1 MVIVPSPGS
10 IWDYPYLNQVTSM
23 MGLVYGTRSK
33 PEQDL
38 FPSKIRIPE
47 IHVISPLHLPF
58 HLFNISM
65 RSLRDLRSI
74 IFSCERCMCFFFYF
88 LLSCF
93 SSHQSFWQKIST
105 ILEKKR
111 PRNDIT
117 IIYLPSSQE
126 LSRDLFIFFFFFPS
140 SSPFLPPSFF
150 SNWEFNSF
158 EKAKNVVD
166 KSPWKRGT
174 YVSLHNWIR
183 LRNNR

>member
-47 IHVISPLHLPF
+47 IHVISPLHPLSPF
-58 HLFNISM
+58 QHLGAFTSRPSIDYIFM
-65 RSLRDLRSI
+65 RT
-74 IFSCERCMCFFFYF
+74 MF
-88 LLSCF
+88 LLF
-93 SSHQSFWQKIST
+93 SLFLFFLLVSS
-105 ILEKKR
+105 ILEKNFYDPRKKR
-111 PRNDIT
+111 SWNLITSFLPRIVSRA
-117 IIYLPSSQE
+117 IHFPPLSS
-126 LSRDLFIFFFFFPS
+126 FFPS
-140 SSPFLPPSFF
+140 PFSRIG
-150 SNWEFNSF
+150 NSIL

-166 KSPWKRGT
+166 KRPWERGT